1 MESRYYETYYRHET
15 EHWWFRWRFKL
26 IQQVLDG
33 LDLPANAR
41 MLDAGCGTG
50 QMLKTL
56 QLRGDAVGLDIST
69 EAIAFAA
76 SRGAENLVLGTV
88 TAPPFKEGS
97 FDVALALDVI
107 EHVDDDRAMLNG
119 LRSLVK
125 PNGAVII
132 TVPAFAFLWS
142 EHDVIN
148 QHRRRYRT
156 GELKQCIERAGLVV
170 DRMTYCNTSLF
181 PVVSLIRL
189 GQRVIR
195 RSRPKQSAEATS
207 DLHGYPKPVNEF
219 LYRLMLLETKLL
231 RRFDM
236 PVGVSILAIARRPV
250 TEAIEK
256 VEPTILE
263 PVEAVLSVR

>member
-56 QLRGDAVGLDIST
+56 QLRGDAVGLDISR

-148 QHRRRYRT
+148 QHRRTQAMHR
-156 GELKQCIERAGLVV
+156 
-170 DRMTYCNTSLF
+170 
-181 PVVSLIRL
+181 
-189 GQRVIR
+189 
-195 RSRPKQSAEATS
+195 
-207 DLHGYPKPVNEF
+207 
-219 LYRLMLLETKLL
+219 
-231 RRFDM
+231 
-236 PVGVSILAIARRPV
+236 ARRPCGRSHDV
-250 TEAIEK
+250 LQHQPVSGGVVDSPGSARHPPITAEAI
-256 VEPTILE
+256 
-263 PVEAVLSVR
+263 R

>member
-33 LDLPANAR
+33 LDLPRNAR

-56 QLRGDAVGLDIST
+56 QRRGEAVGLDISP

-88 TAPPFKEGS
+88 TAPPFREGS

-107 EHVDDDRAMLNG
+107 EHVDDDRAMLKG

-132 TVPAFAFLWS
+132 TVPAFTFLWS

-148 QHRRRYRT
+148 HHRRRYRT
-156 GELKQCIERAGLVV
+156 DELQSRIEQAGLEV
-170 DRMTYCNTSLF
+170 DRMTYCNTTLF
-181 PVVSLIRL
+181 PVVALMRL
-189 GQRVIR
+189 GQRAL
-195 RSRPKQSAEATS
+195 RSFRKNLSDEVNS
-207 DLHGYPKPVNEF
+207 DLHGYPGPVNEV

-231 RRFDM
+231 RRVDM
-236 PVGVSILAIARRPV
+236 PVGVSILAIARRPGTDV
-250 TEAIEK
+250 IEN
-256 VEPTILE
+256 VEQNVIE
-263 PVEAVLSVR
+263 SAEAVLSIR